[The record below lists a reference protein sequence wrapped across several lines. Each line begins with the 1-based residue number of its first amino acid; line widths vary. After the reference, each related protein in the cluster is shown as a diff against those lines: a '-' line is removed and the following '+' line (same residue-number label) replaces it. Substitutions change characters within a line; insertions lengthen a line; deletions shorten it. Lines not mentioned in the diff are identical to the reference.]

1 VLSQVAENG
10 EVVSSAP
17 GGVPSNCNC
26 TPATPT
32 LSEAEA
38 ATDTDPDTVAASA
51 GAVSDTAGGVVS
63 AFATVTLT
71 LAAVAVFP
79 AASRA
84 TAVRTWTPSATVVV
98 FHEIEYGAVVSS
110 APSGVPSSLNWT
122 PTTPTLSEASAA
134 TVTVPPT
141 VALFAGLVTETV
153 GGVVSGVLTTGVFM
167 SAWICAAVSAVL

>member
-1 VLSQVAENG
+1 IALPSSRNWTPTTPTLSEAPAATVTGPLTVAPAAGAVTVTAGGVVSFDTVTVAAAEVVLFPATSRATAVSLWLPLPTAVLSQVTENG

-17 GGVPSNCNC
+17 SGVPSNWNC
-26 TPATPT
+26 TPTTPT

-38 ATDTDPDTVAASA
+38 ATDTDPDTVAPSA

-84 TAVRTWTPSATVVV
+84 TA
-98 FHEIEYGAVVSS
+98 
-110 APSGVPSSLNWT
+110 
-122 PTTPTLSEASAA
+122 
-134 TVTVPPT
+134 
-141 VALFAGLVTETV
+141 
-153 GGVVSGVLTTGVFM
+153 
-167 SAWICAAVSAVL
+167 